1 MPRRRPANC
10 AGFPAM
16 LGPGG
21 TRRTRS
27 LRSLRHAAPLFPPGP
42 ALLGAIEAEGW
53 PPKVGCVSQMTTAR
67 DEPAPPPSPPPSIAA
82 TDGAFRFRMSE
93 RRERSERSE
102 FGTGR
107 SWRETQG
114 TGPEA
119 APAAGGPAAS
129 PGSVSWLLLG
139 APRSNSLKPAQPAA
153 KSLLIP
159 DRCVVADLH
168 RPTTG
173 GKTDMKVNGLP
184 PHP

>member
-1 MPRRRPANC
+1 M
-10 AGFPAM
+10 
-16 LGPGG
+16 GG
-21 TRRTRS
+21 
-27 LRSLRHAAPLFPPGP
+27 RHGTFGGSCYLHPTFGGHASASM
-42 ALLGAIEAEGW
+42 
-53 PPKVGCVSQMTTAR
+53 V
-67 DEPAPPPSPPPSIAA
+67 PSIAA
-82 TDGAFRFRMSE
+82 ANGGFRFRMSE
-93 RRERSERSE
+93 RPEGSE

-107 SWRETQG
+107 SRRETQG

-139 APRSNSLKPAQPAA
+139 APRSNSRKPAQPAA

-173 GKTDMKVNGLP
+173 GETDMKVNGLP